1 MNEKTL
7 GKRLQLARKR
17 ANLTQQELCQKAGLS
32 YSTLAKIE
40 RGAIRSPS
48 VFTVAAIANATG
60 TPLESLLDL
69 QVMGLSSPALATK
82 KRSRTGVRFVYV
94 DINGTLVRF
103 LHKAFTD
110 IADKASE
117 PSDLVEALFWR
128 HHDSLASGRIT
139 LEEFNSLLGGELN
152 LQSFNWLDY
161 YMANIEPM
169 PHAEELVGWLSTYYE
184 LGIFSNNFPGV
195 VDALLQ
201 QKIIPGAS
209 YAAIVD
215 SSKVG
220 LVKPDPQIYDA
231 ARELASVEAHEIM
244 LIDNERPNLTTADR
258 AGWQILLFDE
268 FNPETSIERV
278 KNALAF

>member
-48 VFTVAAIANATG
+48 VFTVAAIATATG
-60 TPLESLLDL
+60 SPLESLLDL